1 MKGELVEK
9 RGKIMEQMISGL
21 DETYITEAVNYQS
34 NKQKGLF
41 WGSLKKAAVVIFMVS
56 VLGISG
62 ITAAAAY
69 GYTPAM
75 EILSKVYPDLAEQIK
90 PVNEFCIDNDIE
102 MKVEGIYIEDNVAK
116 VYISMRDLTSDRI
129 DETIDLF
136 DSYSIHIDGAQ
147 IGNCKFVEYDTVNK
161 MAYFLIELQNEK
173 DNPVIGKYVTF
184 SVSRFLS
191 HKLTTDSNLSEIDLN
206 EVPLN
211 PEIRNVDDEQLHF
224 RGGSNDRGRYNI
236 LQYNKAQAFSPVAG
250 VQITAWG
257 MIENE
262 LHIQV
267 YYEDILNFDNHGYI
281 QLKHL
286 DAEDEYVYP
295 KTYAYFDSDR
305 VGSYEEYVFDL
316 GSETDW
322 NAYSLEARFWTC
334 TNLTEGNWKVTFPVG
349 DMHENKLKK

>member
-1 MKGELVEK
+1 MKSELVEK
-9 RGKIMEQMISGL
+9 RREALEQIISGL
-21 DETYITEAVNYQS
+21 DETYITEAIDYKS
-34 NKQKGLF
+34 NKETILF
-41 WGSLKKAAVVIFMVS
+41 WRYLKKVAVAMLMVS
-56 VLGISG
+56 ILGISG
-62 ITAAAAY
+62 ITVVAAC

-75 EILSKVYPDLAEQIK
+75 EILSKLYPDFAKRIK
-90 PVNEFCIDNDIE
+90 PVNESCIDNDIE

-136 DSYSIHIDGAQ
+136 DSYSIHTDGAQ
-147 IGNCKFVEYDTVNK
+147 IGSCEFVEYDAVNK

-173 DNPVIGKYVTF
+173 DNPIKGKYMTF

-191 HKLTTDSNLSEIDLN
+191 HKLTTDSNLLEINLD

-211 PEIRNVDDEQLHF
+211 PEIRNVGDEQLRF
-224 RGGSNDRGRYNI
+224 RGGSNDGGRYNI
-236 LQYNKAQAFSPVAG
+236 LQYNNTQAFSPVEG

-257 MIENE
+257 IIEDE

-267 YYEDILNFDNHGYI
+267 YYEDILTFDNHGYI
-281 QLKHL
+281 LLKDL
-286 DAEDEYVYP
+286 NAEDKYVYP
-295 KTYAYFDSDR
+295 KTYAYFDSDN

-322 NAYSLEARFWTC
+322 NTYSLEARFWTC
-334 TNLTEGNWKVTFPVG
+334 TNLTEGNWKVTFPI
-349 DMHENKLKK
+349 ENK